1 MHLSSKFTEHVDI
14 LCECDSQSGHSVYA
28 KLTEKYPISNNLY
41 MYIYCIIGILCLYLK
56 VVHYPQCWKYYT
68 KLFAFTSQ
76 SARQTYVKYESIAKP
91 MSTLHHVNAI

>member
-14 LCECDSQSGHSVYA
+14 LCECDSQSEHSVYA
-28 KLTEKYPISNNLY
+28 KQTEKYPISNNLD

-56 VVHYPQCWKYYT
+56 VVHY
-68 KLFAFTSQ
+68 TSMIE

-91 MSTLHHVNAI
+91 MSTLHNVNAI